1 MEKLQLLNSAGAFY
15 PSILL
20 AVLPIVFMLGG
31 LWFIFMFF
39 KKVETQS
46 VWIKDSEIFADKKF
60 ADYLNEKNLEGGSV
74 FDVQEKKEFKA
85 NEIVEIED
93 DTNNFNGSEILR
105 LAKKYSVGQGEVEL
119 LLNLRSK
126 AKKNGS
132 YDKIL
137 SEIERGVDIRKVAK
151 KYKVGCGEVQLL
163 LAFKNANQNSLWK
176 SENKLR

>member
-31 LWFIFMFF
+31 LWFIFKFF

-46 VWIKDSEIFADKKF
+46 EWIKESEIFADKKF

-85 NEIVEIED
+85 NEIVEKSS
-93 DTNNFNGSEILR
+93 F
-105 LAKKYSVGQGEVEL
+105 YL
-119 LLNLRSK
+119 LKRKFTLSPNLNDLFK
-126 AKKNGS
+126 FFF
-132 YDKIL
+132 KIL
-137 SEIERGVDIRKVAK
+137 GYDQNPDI
-151 KYKVGCGEVQLL
+151 VQ
-163 LAFKNANQNSLWK
+163 KPSGK
-176 SENKLR
+176 SFA